1 MPDAVSPID
10 ERLSTPSP
18 LAHAPLFLVGS
29 ERSGT
34 TLLRLM
40 LDHHPE
46 IAFEKEIDFVVTQVS
61 DTGALPPLDSY
72 LDWIAT
78 VRSANYVIDR
88 SLDYRGLVN
97 DFLRQKQ
104 AAAGGKPHIG
114 ATAHRNFDRLR
125 FLWPEA

>member
-1 MPDAVSPID
+1 RRCALDAETSEVAVMIDGYVSTRIPW
-10 ERLSTPSP
+10 EP
-18 LAHAPLFLVGS
+18 APVFLVGS

-78 VRSANYVIDR
+78 VRGAEYVLDR
-88 SLDYRGLVN
+88 SLDYRGPVN
-97 DFLRQKQ
+97 DFLHQKQ
-104 AAAGGKPHIG
+104 AASGGKPRVG
-114 ATAHRNFDRLR
+114 AT
-125 FLWPEA
+125 